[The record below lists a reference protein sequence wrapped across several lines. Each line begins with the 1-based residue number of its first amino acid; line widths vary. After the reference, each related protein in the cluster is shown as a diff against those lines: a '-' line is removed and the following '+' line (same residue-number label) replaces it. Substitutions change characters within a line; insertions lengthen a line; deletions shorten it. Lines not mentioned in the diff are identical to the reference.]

1 MMRNIEKST
10 RFYER
15 TKLELPIAVEYFEDG
30 VSRTEIA
37 LTNEVAACGIG
48 FILSHPVE
56 PKRLV
61 KLKLAMPKNLRFF
74 DYGETVYEVWA
85 IVSSVQLI
93 ATETPDKFLFRIG
106 TALIGKNPPAS
117 FKRDPFTLYDLNPI
131 LPKQGFWHFR
141 EIPAK
146 RGRYS
151 RTLEDREHYKL
162 NVVIQTLGNDGKI
175 IETLNAKTKDI
186 SESGA
191 AIIAK
196 PESDCPKFVIVNNAE
211 RDISLLAAIHRIKP
225 LEDPDFVEINL
236 EFISGKWHF
245 L

>member
-15 TKLELPIAVEYFEDG
+15 TRLELPIAVDYFEDG
-30 VSRTEIA
+30 ATRTEIA

-48 FILSHPVE
+48 FVLSYPVE

-74 DYGETVYEVWA
+74 DYGEAFYEVWA
-85 IVSSVQLI
+85 IVSSVQFI
-93 ATETPDKFLFRIG
+93 DTKTPGKFLFRIG
-106 TALIGKNPPAS
+106 TALIGKNPPAG
-117 FKRDPFTLYDLNPI
+117 FERDPFTLYDLNPV

-151 RTLEDREHYKL
+151 RTLEERENYKL

-175 IETLNAKTKDI
+175 IETLEAKTKDI

-191 AIIAK
+191 AVIAK
-196 PESDCPKFVIVNNAE
+196 PEFPCPKFVIVASE
-211 RDISLLAAIHRIKP
+211 EGDISLLAVVHHVKP
-225 LEDPDFVEINL
+225 SEESGVLEINL